1 MVQIV
6 PFLYPKEGRIF
17 CQIIAAF
24 IAAFVVV
31 QSAMNMIDHARYGF
45 LNGRHQTGCHIVL
58 FSCPI
63 LR

>member
-6 PFLYPKEGRIF
+6 PLLYPKEGRMF
-17 CQIIAAF
+17 CQIIVAF

-45 LNGRHQTGCHIVL
+45 LNGRHLNQKTLCCFHFPFWG
-58 FSCPI
+58 
-63 LR
+63 